1 MPEARRLL
9 MTLRCRLGQRGAFLL
24 IIAMVDVVYAVG
36 LAYIPPETRATPAYT
51 FLEALLPLPAWA
63 ILWAAVGAVCLV
75 QAWTRHDRVA
85 YTVATGLKIGWAIL
99 HLGAWLAGAV
109 PRGYVS
115 AAIWLLAAGA
125 VMIVA
130 TVRKGGGVGGVD

>member
-9 MTLRCRLGQRGAFLL
+9 ATLRRLSQRGAFLL
-24 IIAMVDVVYAVG
+24 IIAMVDVVYAIG
-36 LAYIPPETRATPAYT
+36 LAYAPPETRATPAYA

-63 ILWAAVGAVCLV
+63 GLWAAVGAVCLV

-85 YTVATGLKIGWAIL
+85 YTLATGLKIGWAIL
-99 HLGAWLAGAV
+99 HLGAWLAGVV

-130 TVRKGGGVGGVD
+130 TVRKGSGVRGVD